1 MKFYNSIGP
10 NPRVVRMFMAEKGL
24 NVPTQDVDLMA
35 GDNRKP
41 DHLARNPHGQ
51 MPALELDNGTYVCEI
66 TAICEYLEDT
76 NPKPA
81 LIGATAEEKAETRMW
96 TRRVDLN
103 IVEPLTNGFRFSQ
116 GLRLFQNR
124 IVCRARGGGR
134 AQENRPGQADV
145 ARRSACRAGIPL
157 RQTVHAC
164 RHLAVLLPRFRR
176 PGRPAAQRR
185 EQECVGLVRAREGT
199 TLNRGL
205 SRVPKLSI
213 RVRRAGGCTGVMPN
227 MRHAGDGA
235 GFR

>member
-1 MKFYNSIGP
+1 VKFYNSIGP

-24 NVPTQDVDLMA
+24 DIPSQDVDLMA

-81 LIGATAEEKAETRMW
+81 LVGSTPEEKAETRMW

-124 IVCRARGGGR
+124 IVTVPEAADGLKKIAQDRLSWLDAQIAGRDYLCGKRFTLADILLFCFLDFGGQVGQPLNPDHKNVSAWFERVKAR
-134 AQENRPGQADV
+134 P
-145 ARRSACRAGIPL
+145 SA
-157 RQTVHAC
+157 
-164 RHLAVLLPRFRR
+164 
-176 PGRPAAQRR
+176 AA
-185 EQECVGLVRAREGT
+185 
-199 TLNRGL
+199 
-205 SRVPKLSI
+205 
-213 RVRRAGGCTGVMPN
+213 
-227 MRHAGDGA
+227 
-235 GFR
+235 